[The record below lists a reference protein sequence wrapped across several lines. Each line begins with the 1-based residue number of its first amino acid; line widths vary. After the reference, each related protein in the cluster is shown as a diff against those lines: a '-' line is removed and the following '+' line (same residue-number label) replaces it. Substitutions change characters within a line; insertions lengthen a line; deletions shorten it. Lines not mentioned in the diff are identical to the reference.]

1 MRSPTEKR
9 NQLRKLLDG
18 PDAVIAPACG
28 MPIEARL
35 IEHVGFPAIHAAGS
49 VAHQISCYQD
59 AGLLTMTEMVQ
70 RIVGIVDAV
79 DIPVI
84 ADADTGFGNVAN
96 VIRTVKEYERA
107 GAAAIHIEDTASKSD
122 FSLEHSTPVISR
134 REMVNKIRAAV
145 DARTDESLIIIA
157 RSEARGD
164 LDEFVARLQE
174 CVEAGADACW
184 TSGTI
189 GEAGIQALRKAV
201 SVPFVGVLPRNLTGA
216 QWKAWGVACGVI
228 PGSLELAA
236 LHGQRLLLEELHKT
250 GTVTGY
256 FADLP
261 GLDETQKFIGR
272 QGKAEYDSIM
282 ERFGGV

>member
-9 NQLRKLLDG
+9 NLLRTLLSG
-18 PDAVIAPACG
+18 PDLVIAPACG

-59 AGLLTMTEMVQ
+59 AGLLTMSEMVQ
-70 RIVGIVDAV
+70 RIIGIVDAV

-107 GAAAIHIEDTASKSD
+107 GVAALHIEDTASKSG
-122 FSLEHSTPVISR
+122 FSLEHATPVISR

-145 DARTDESLIIIA
+145 DARTDESMIIIA
-157 RSEARGD
+157 RSEARSD
-164 LDEFVARLQE
+164 LSEFIARMVE
-174 CVEAGADACW
+174 CTEAGADACW
-184 TSGTI
+184 TSGAI
-189 GEAGIQALRKAV
+189 GEEGFQALRKAV
-201 SVPFVGVLPRNLTGA
+201 PHPFLGVLPGNLTA
-216 QWKAWGVACGVI
+216 NQFHAWGAACGVI
-228 PGSLELAA
+228 PGALELAA
-236 LHGQRLLLEELHKT
+236 LHAQRGLLEELKT
-250 GTVTGY
+250 TGRAAGY
-256 FADLP
+256 FKDLP
-261 GLDETQKFIGR
+261 GIEETRGFVAR